1 MPLAIGIS
9 IVLIWMSQLLTS
21 QQERTRRDGYV
32 PLDAALFYHPISGNK
47 ISQSESNYKK
57 QLDKTK
63 VQERLILCKL

>member
-1 MPLAIGIS
+1 MPLAIGL
-9 IVLIWMSQLLTS
+9 VLIWMSQLLPS
-21 QQERTRRDGYV
+21 QQERTSRDRYV
-32 PLDAALFYHPISGNK
+32 PQDAALFYHPISGNK